1 MKTKLFQKLIYVG
14 VMLMVIGCQSKN
26 IYMGNDRL
34 GTVSKDVFKGFSA
47 LFAVK
52 MSKNSR
58 AKYEEK
64 YSCYVDEPFTLDLN
78 EPGEEQESIRYEGMT
93 TLFSV
98 DRKSGLIEF
107 TPTDFVVGKWK
118 PLIHIENTDGRVL
131 YWIHLDFEVL
141 KRK

>member
-1 MKTKLFQKLIYVG
+1 MKTKLFQKLIYVSI
-14 VMLMVIGCQSKN
+14 MLIVIGCQSKN
-26 IYMGNDRL
+26 VYMNNDAL
-34 GTVSKDVFKGFSA
+34 VTVSKDVFKGVSA
-47 LFAVK
+47 MFAVK

-78 EPGEEQESIRYEGMT
+78 EPGEEQERIRYEGMT

-98 DRKSGLIEF
+98 DRKSGMIEF

-118 PLIHIENTDGRVL
+118 PLIHIENTEGRVL